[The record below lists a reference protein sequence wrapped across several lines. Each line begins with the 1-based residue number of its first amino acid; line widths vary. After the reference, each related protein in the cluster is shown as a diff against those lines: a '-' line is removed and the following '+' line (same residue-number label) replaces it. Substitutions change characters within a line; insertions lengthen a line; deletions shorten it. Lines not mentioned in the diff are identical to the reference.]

1 MEASLLKAGFTY
13 LLGKILVVRQCIKGV
28 VTFFVAKGNHRV
40 CAMKQHPDKFPDV
53 LAIVIAAPDGM
64 CQFFFFVCNFSPFAL
79 EYQIT
84 AIDIVCLVATFNQLQ
99 KSGYVATFVNKLQ
112 TFRSAYLTI
121 PGLLV
126 PGEKSIAEQKGE
138 IGDDVIAQI
147 NEITV
152 SLQVLFGTWLTN
164 IRTSHG

>member
-1 MEASLLKAGFTY
+1 VA
-13 LLGKILVVRQCIKGV
+13 I
-28 VTFFVAKGNHRV
+28 FF
-40 CAMKQHPDKFPDV
+40 
-53 LAIVIAAPDGM
+53 
-64 CQFFFFVCNFSPFAL
+64 CNFSPFDL
-79 EYQIT
+79 EYKIS

-121 PGLLV
+121 DGLLV

-138 IGDDVIAQI
+138 IGDEVIAQI

-152 SLQVLFGTWLTN
+152 SLLVLFVTWLTD